1 MKKTIVS
8 VLAVFLVLAVVAV
21 ISAYSGA
28 HWWYYKGSV
37 VSVSEYTDEEILFTV
52 PRGSNPRRIAQEL
65 EAQGLVPF
73 AKLNELTFRFFQ
85 RGARVQAGVY
95 AINSDDTAA
104 QIWERISAGRQH
116 LFSITFVEGSE
127 FKQWQQQIADHDYIA
142 VENTELTA
150 QLLAE
155 RLSGGEYNHIEGL
168 LFPDTYRFYAGTS
181 DTQLYQ
187 QAYQR
192 MQSTIAELWE
202 LRDRNIP
209 VATPYEALI
218 LASII
223 EKETGAVVERP
234 LVASVFVNRL
244 RTGMRLQ
251 SDPTIVYGLGDAYRG
266 VIYRSDIQQT
276 TPYNTY
282 RINGLP
288 PTPIAMPGRAAIAAT
303 LEPVESDYYYFVSKN
318 DGTHVF
324 SRTLAEHNRAV
335 QRYQRN

>member
-1 MKKTIVS
+1 MKKAIFS
-8 VLAVFLVLAVVAV
+8 VLAVGLALTVITAV
-21 ISAYSGA
+21 SGYA
-28 HWWYYKGSV
+28 AANWWYHQGSAV
-37 VSVSEYTDEEILFTV
+37 RLTDHTEQEILFEV
-52 PRGSNPRRIAQEL
+52 PRGSNPRRIAKAL
-65 EAQGLVPF
+65 EAQGLVPY
-73 AKLNELTFRFFQ
+73 AKLNELSFRFFHQ
-85 RGARVQAGVY
+85 GARVQAGVY
-95 AINSDDTAA
+95 AIRNNDTAA
-104 QIWERISAGRQH
+104 EIWNRISAGQQH

-127 FKQWQQQIADHDYIA
+127 FRQWQQQILAHEYLT
-142 VENTELTA
+142 VENPAVTA
-150 QLLAE
+150 EALAE
-155 RLSGGEYNHIEGL
+155 ELSEGEYTHIEGL
-168 LFPDTYRFYAGTS
+168 LFPDTYRFYAGTT
-181 DTQLYQ
+181 DTQLYR
-187 QAYQR
+187 QAYER
-192 MQSTIAELWE
+192 MQNTVSEAWQT
-202 LRDRNIP
+202 RDRSVP

-223 EKETGAVVERP
+223 EKETGAVEERA

-251 SDPTIVYGLGDAYRG
+251 SDPTIIYGLGDAYRG

-288 PTPIAMPGRAAIAAT
+288 PTPIAMPGKAAIVAT
-303 LEPVESDYYYFVSKN
+303 LAPVESDYYYFVSRN

>member
-1 MKKTIVS
+1 MKKTIIS
-8 VLAVFLVLAVVAV
+8 VLAVLFLLAVAAV
-21 ISAYSGA
+21 IGSYAGA
-28 HWWYYKGSV
+28 HWWYHKGSTV
-37 VSVSEYTDEEILFTV
+37 AVTAYAEEEVLFTV

-65 EAQGLVPF
+65 EAQGLVPH
-73 AKLNELTFRFFQ
+73 ANLNELTFRFFQ

-95 AINSDDTAA
+95 AIHNDDTAA

-127 FKQWQQQIADHDYIA
+127 FKQWQQQISEHDYIT
-142 VENTELTA
+142 VENPKLTA
-150 QLLAE
+150 ELLAE
-155 RLSGGEYNHIEGL
+155 QLTTNEHTHIEGL

-181 DTQLYQ
+181 DTQLYR
-187 QAYQR
+187 QAYLR
-192 MQSTIAELWE
+192 MQSTIAEIWE
-202 LRDRNIP
+202 LRDRSVP

-223 EKETGAVVERP
+223 EKETGAVAERP

-251 SDPTIVYGLGDAYRG
+251 SDPTIIYGLGDAYRG